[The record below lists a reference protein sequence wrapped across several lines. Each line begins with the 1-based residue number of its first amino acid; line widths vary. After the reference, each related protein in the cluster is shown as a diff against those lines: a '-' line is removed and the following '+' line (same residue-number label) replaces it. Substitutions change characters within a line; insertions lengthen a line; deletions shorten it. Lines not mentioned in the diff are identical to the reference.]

1 MPEFHLDTSGGVPLD
16 SHHGGK
22 VHLQWGGL
30 DSFTQGYVT
39 ALFFTENAPGVTTE
53 EWQAGCNGALPG
65 DVGFADLDPDA
76 LAKTLADCAKFQ
88 DSRAWVDTL
97 EGHQGADEEHA
108 GRDFWYT
115 RNGHGC
121 GFWDGDWPEPYATQ
135 LADAA
140 KAFGEVNV
148 YLSDDGKVCL

>member
-1 MPEFHLDTSGGVPLD
+1 MVTPSQVVRVCTIGAEGSDTSACGDGGA
-16 SHHGGK
+16 
-22 VHLQWGGL
+22 
-30 DSFTQGYVT
+30 GYRGPVSRS
-39 ALFFTENAPGVTTE
+39 
-53 EWQAGCNGALPG
+53 NGDRPPSAYVLR
-65 DVGFADLDPDA
+65 GFWPDADLDPDA
-76 LAKTLADCAKFQ
+76 LAKILADCAKFQ

-135 LADAA
+135 LTDAT

>member
-1 MPEFHLDTSGGVPLD
+1 MPEFQLGTSGQVCRTEPRSYGTASVCTLWGDLD
-16 SHHGGK
+16 A
-22 VHLQWGGL
+22 
-30 DSFTQGYVT
+30 FTQGYVE
-39 ALFFTENAPGVTTE
+39 ALFFTESGGEADGKE
-53 EWQAGCNGALPG
+53 IG
-65 DVGFADLDPDA
+65 DAGFADLDPDA
-76 LAKTLADCAKFQ
+76 LAKILADCAKFQ
-88 DSRAWVDTL
+88 DSRAWADTL

-135 LADAA
+135 LTDAT
-140 KAFGEVNV
+140 KAFGEVSV